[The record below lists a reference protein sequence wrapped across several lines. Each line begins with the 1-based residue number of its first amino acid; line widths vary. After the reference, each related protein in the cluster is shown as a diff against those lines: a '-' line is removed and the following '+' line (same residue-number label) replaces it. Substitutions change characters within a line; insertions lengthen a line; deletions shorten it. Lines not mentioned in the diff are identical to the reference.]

1 MTTQSFI
8 ERHGLWTDDQRRQA
22 GELRRRLAAENLQFV
37 RLAWADPHGA
47 SRAKAVTVP
56 AFIGALE
63 CGYNINVATTTL
75 VACLAPGEHVRLV
88 PPPTRAPSRRSRAA
102 AGWVSTR

>member
-47 SRAKAVTVP
+47 
-56 AFIGALE
+56 
-63 CGYNINVATTTL
+63 
-75 VACLAPGEHVRLV
+75 
-88 PPPTRAPSRRSRAA
+88 RAPRR
-102 AGWVSTR
+102 